1 MIKADH
7 KYWARALFNSYIKRL
22 LKKHFNSFL
31 LTNNLPDINNHKL
44 IITPNHFS
52 WWDGFFIDFVNEK
65 LIKRKLHILMLEDQL
80 KRYWFFRK
88 LGAYGFNP
96 SNPKSII
103 EAVNY
108 TKDVL
113 NDKKNFSIIY
123 PQGEIFPYDQNPIS
137 LKDGLKYFIKN
148 SSTDLVVLPIAFKI
162 QYEEEK
168 LPNVYCRFG
177 ELLNSEHVKQNFSL
191 FKDAFIDNIDKLNKD
206 SQNKIQ
212 TKNLFDL

>member
-113 NDKKNFSIIY
+113 NDKN
-123 PQGEIFPYDQNPIS
+123 IS
-137 LKDGLKYFIKN
+137 L
-148 SSTDLVVLPIAFKI
+148 
-162 QYEEEK
+162 
-168 LPNVYCRFG
+168 
-177 ELLNSEHVKQNFSL
+177 
-191 FKDAFIDNIDKLNKD
+191 
-206 SQNKIQ
+206 
-212 TKNLFDL
+212 